1 MRRGFTL
8 LEVLLAALI
17 LGLGLM
23 GILTSMSQA
32 QKTMLGST
40 YLETAQEAM
49 DIGEMAY
56 PLSDVKDPEMDLDV
70 QETKITELWE
80 KISDVRLTNAQE
92 EKYHGYTWER
102 EWINK
107 NDHEEIE
114 RLGGLHIVRITVRW
128 GNDFRGHHEEESYV
142 TFWRK
147 PE

>member
-17 LGLGLM
+17 LGLGLT
-23 GILTSMSQA
+23 GILVAMSQA

-40 YLETAQEAM
+40 YLETAQEVM
-49 DIGEMAY
+49 DIGDMAY

-70 QETKITELWE
+70 QETKVDELWE
-80 KISDVRLTNAQE
+80 RISDVRLSSAQE
-92 EKYHGYTWER
+92 EKFHGYTWER

-107 NDHEEIE
+107 HEDEEIE
-114 RLGGLHIVRITVRW
+114 RLGGLHVVRITVRW

-147 PE
+147 KE